1 MLNFDPQTTHE
12 PLKRS
17 SPNLACVI
25 TLWIHPITKKKNW
38 DQSVKVF
45 LLPTYAKYTPQ
56 MFATVRYAV
65 ACLLLFWFFQSPT
78 AETPALILP
87 LNMSDDVVP
96 HKNDSFDSYKNEM
109 NFWENLKKIP
119 LFQWGNF

>member
-1 MLNFDPQTTHE
+1 
-12 PLKRS
+12 
-17 SPNLACVI
+17 
-25 TLWIHPITKKKNW
+25 
-38 DQSVKVF
+38 
-45 LLPTYAKYTPQ
+45 
-56 MFATVRYAV
+56 MFATLRYP
-65 ACLLLFWFFQSPT
+65 CLLLFWFFQSPT